1 MMGNVGYG
9 NKSCGGASQARP
21 ASCHLQATTPRL
33 FLLAMLALSLTAAA
47 AVATTPAANEQV
59 AAQLP
64 PLRWGADAEGG
75 APYIFNDPER
85 PDELIG
91 FEVDIVRALEKEL
104 GRRIEHKQYD
114 FKKLLEGLERGD
126 IDFAMNGLEVTPD
139 RQKRVRFS
147 RPYYVF
153 KLQLVVR
160 QEDSD
165 LRNLRDCVARRA
177 RVGTL
182 ENTAASRLL
191 EQLHLPVQL
200 YDSQVT
206 PFEDLAVGRLDAV
219 LLDVPIVLYHAR
231 NKPGIKPIEPPISGR
246 GYYAM
251 AFRKHDEELARQFD
265 AALEKLIERGELRRI
280 YEKWGLWNSSQEE
293 LYPPNRF
300 GLELEQE
307 SAPPAPLVGWSFGN
321 YFPLLIRAAWITV
334 ELTVLSMLVAVV
346 VGLVVAVCRLYAPQP
361 LRWLALGYVEFF
373 RGVPVLLLLYFLYFG
388 LPAIG
393 QVLHWDVALRW
404 SPFVTAVIGLG
415 LNYAAYEAEIYRAA
429 ITAIPQSQWEAAASL
444 GLTRRQTFRYIIL
457 PQAVRIILPPSTT
470 DFIALFKDTS
480 LAGTITVVEL
490 SKQYQIL
497 STSGADY
504 TALVEIGLAT
514 ASLYLLMAIP
524 LGYLSRWLE
533 ARWHGGQLAEGHP

>member
-1 MMGNVGYG
+1 MVGYVGYG
-9 NKSCGGASQARP
+9 NKGFGAASQARP
-21 ASCHLQATTPRL
+21 VSWHLQATGPRL
-33 FLLAMLALSLTAAA
+33 FLLAILAWTFTDAA
-47 AVATTPAANEQV
+47 AVATTPAVNEQV

-85 PDELIG
+85 PDQLIG
-91 FEVDIVRALEKEL
+91 FEVDIARALEKEL
-104 GRRIEHKQYD
+104 GRRIQHKQYD

-160 QEDSD
+160 QDENE
-165 LRNLRDCVARRA
+165 LRSLRDCVTRRA
-177 RVGTL
+177 QVGTL

-191 EQLHLPVQL
+191 GQAGLVPKL

-219 LLDVPIVLYHAR
+219 LIDVPIVLYHAR
-231 NKPGIKPIEPPISGR
+231 NRPGLKLVEPLVSGR
-246 GYYAM
+246 GYYAI
-251 AFRKHDEELARQFD
+251 AFRKQDEELAQQFD
-265 AALEKLIERGELRRI
+265 AALDRLLERGELTRI
-280 YEKWGLWNSSQEE
+280 YQKWGLWNASQEE

-321 YFPLLIRAAWITV
+321 YFPLLIRAAWVTV

-393 QVLHWDVALRW
+393 QVLHWDVVLRW

-429 ITAIPQSQWEAAASL
+429 ITAIPRSQWEAAASL

>member
-1 MMGNVGYG
+1 
-9 NKSCGGASQARP
+9 
-21 ASCHLQATTPRL
+21 
-33 FLLAMLALSLTAAA
+33 
-47 AVATTPAANEQV
+47 
-59 AAQLP
+59 
-64 PLRWGADAEGG
+64 
-75 APYIFNDPER
+75 
-85 PDELIG
+85 
-91 FEVDIVRALEKEL
+91 
-104 GRRIEHKQYD
+104 
-114 FKKLLEGLERGD
+114 
-126 IDFAMNGLEVTPD
+126 
-139 RQKRVRFS
+139 
-147 RPYYVF
+147 VF

-160 QEDSD
+160 EEDSD

>member
-1 MMGNVGYG
+1 MENPNRVGQDIAC
-9 NKSCGGASQARP
+9 CGHCHSAVGACPGRVA
-21 ASCHLQATTPRL
+21 
-33 FLLAMLALSLTAAA
+33 LALIAWSVWFLAGGSHLRAQA
-47 AVATTPAANEQV
+47 SGEAQPGAT
-59 AAQLP
+59 LP
-64 PLRWGADAEGG
+64 PLLWGADAEGG
-75 APYIFNDPER
+75 APYIFNDPQR

-104 GRRIEHKQYD
+104 DRRIQHKQYD
-114 FKKLLEGLERGD
+114 FKKLLDGLERGD
-126 IDFAMNGLEVTPD
+126 IDFAMNGLEITPD

-160 QEDSD
+160 AEESE
-165 LRNLRDCVARRA
+165 LRSLADCLRRRA
-177 RVGTL
+177 RMGTL

-191 EQLHLPVQL
+191 EQLGLPTQL

-206 PFEDLAVGRLDAV
+206 PFEDLGVGRLEAV

-231 NKPGIKPIEPPISGR
+231 HKPGLKLVEPPVSGR
-246 GYYAM
+246 GYYAI
-251 AFRKHDEELARQFD
+251 AFRKQDEELARQFD
-265 AALEKLIERGELRRI
+265 AALERLLERGELRRI
-280 YEKWGLWNSSQEE
+280 YEKWGLWNTSQEE

-300 GLELEQE
+300 GLELAQE
-307 SAPPAPLVGWSFGN
+307 SATPAPLTGWSFGS
-321 YFPLLIRAAWITV
+321 YFPLLARAAWVTV
-334 ELTVLSMLVAVV
+334 ELTVLSMLVAVIA
-346 VGLVVAVCRLYAPQP
+346 GLLVAVCRLYGPQP
-361 LRWLALGYVEFF
+361 LSWLALAYVEFF

-393 QVLHWDVALRW
+393 QVLEWDLALRW

-429 ITAIPQSQWEAAASL
+429 IAAIPPAQWEAAASL
-444 GLTRRQTFRYIIL
+444 GLTRAQTFRHIIL

-504 TALVEIGLAT
+504 RALVEIGLAT
-514 ASLYLLMAIP
+514 ALLYLLMAVP

-533 ARWHGGQLAEGHP
+533 ARWHGGFLTEGRH

>member
-1 MMGNVGYG
+1 
-9 NKSCGGASQARP
+9 
-21 ASCHLQATTPRL
+21 
-33 FLLAMLALSLTAAA
+33 MLALSLTAAA

-160 QEDSD
+160 EEDSD

-246 GYYAM
+246 GYYAI

>member
-1 MMGNVGYG
+1 MVDNGGYG

-21 ASCHLQATTPRL
+21 ARCHLQATTPGL
-33 FLLAMLALSLTAAA
+33 FLLAILAWTLTAAA
-47 AVATTPAANEQV
+47 GVATTPAANEQV

-91 FEVDIVRALEKEL
+91 FEVDIIRALEKEL

-160 QEDSD
+160 QDESE
-165 LRNLRDCVARRA
+165 LRSLRDCVARRA

-191 EQLHLPVQL
+191 EQLRLPVQL

-231 NKPGIKPIEPPISGR
+231 NKPGIKPIEAPISGR

-321 YFPLLIRAAWITV
+321 YFPLLIRAAWVTV

-393 QVLHWDVALRW
+393 QVLHWEVALRW

-429 ITAIPQSQWEAAASL
+429 ITAIPLSQWEAAASL